1 MQSTPPT
8 APIVNISAYKF
19 VTFDDTVE
27 QRPRFQAIC
36 AELALK
42 GTILLSPEGINMFL
56 AGSRTADFNR
66 FIPESMNWGVTITRN
81 PFTLMAKWHHRGE
94 QKRGPSTGQG
104 PLAFVYQDAR
114 TTLDLNLTYQASKR
128 ISLFINCRNVANV
141 HFNQS
146 RYQADTPAYARRSS
160 ANSYGA
166 LGSFGL
172 RGTF

>member
-1 MQSTPPT
+1 
-8 APIVNISAYKF
+8 
-19 VTFDDTVE
+19 
-27 QRPRFQAIC
+27 
-36 AELALK
+36 
-42 GTILLSPEGINMFL
+42 
-56 AGSRTADFNR
+56 
-66 FIPESMNWGVTITRN
+66 MNWGVTISRN
-81 PFTLMAKWHHRGE
+81 PITFMAKWHHRGE
-94 QKRGPSTGQG
+94 QNRGPSTGQG
-104 PLAFVYQDAR
+104 PLASVYQDAR

-128 ISLFINCRNVANV
+128 ISLFVNCRNVANV

>member
-1 MQSTPPT
+1 LGAFGRP
-8 APIVNISAYKF
+8 F
-19 VTFDDTVE
+19 TVFANYTKL
-27 QRPRFQAIC
+27 R
-36 AELALK
+36 
-42 GTILLSPEGINMFL
+42 L

-66 FIPESMNWGVTITRN
+66 FIPESMNWGVTISRN
-81 PFTLMAKWHHRGE
+81 PITFMAKWHHRGE
-94 QKRGPSTGQG
+94 QNRGPSTGQG
-104 PLAFVYQDAR
+104 PFASVYQDAR